1 MPCYWPLRGY
11 IGPKRDDNKVNIVW
25 KRTQSNKGE
34 TLYVPCGQCIGCRL
48 ERSRQWAI
56 RCVKEASLYDDNC
69 FLTLTYKD
77 EKLPKDG
84 SLKLEHWQL
93 FFKRLRKR
101 YGNEI
106 RYFHCG
112 EYGEKFQRP
121 HYHAIVFNHDF
132 KDKELFSNNEGN
144 KIYTS
149 KELESLW
156 DHGYATIG
164 DVNFKSASY
173 VARYCLKK
181 VSGEKKEDHYKGRKP
196 EYTTMSRR
204 PGIGS
209 KWYDKY
215 KSDVF
220 PSDYMI
226 VNGVKCKPPKF
237 FDYLLDKENS
247 KMFDAVKYERRRRF
261 DDVNIAMDN
270 DSFRLPVKEE
280 VKLAEMKKLKRNYEE
295 VG

>member
-209 KWYDKY
+209 KWYDKF

-247 KMFDAVKYERRRRF
+247 KMFDAIKYERRRRF